1 MVALVGAHMSAQCGF
16 EPFGG
21 SFEATRTGPVGFG
34 GSFWLTRWV
43 RETAARYAPERVST
57 QVSTA
62 VRGIG
67 QDLKAAVSEGRTAMR
82 EREADL
88 RGQIARS
95 KLN

>member
-1 MVALVGAHMSAQCGF
+1 VLRRIFWFGMGAGL
-16 EPFGG
+16 
-21 SFEATRTGPVGFG
+21 GFG
-34 GSFWLTRWV
+34 ASFWLTRWV
-43 RETAARYAPERVST
+43 KETAARYAPERVSN

-62 VRGIG
+62 VKGLG
-67 QDLKAAVSEGRTAMR
+67 QDLKAAVAEGRVAMR